1 MNDSDL
7 NWLAFRYVSGEM
19 PDAELAT
26 FEQNL
31 AESQPA
37 REAVAAAV
45 LLAQAVALAADTAAG
60 PQRELVTAGP
70 ALRRPT
76 WRGRLAWALAGAA
89 ASLLFVGGL
98 QMWRDARVPAN
109 AVARNRPAAAE
120 DLNGLAL
127 QWTAAGEFD
136 FDVADNGNSERRDV
150 DDSSDTSRANLAMSE
165 LFEDITAPDWLL
177 AAVSSEQPS
186 PMMPPTQNPD
196 G

>member
-7 NWLAFRYVSGEM
+7 NWLAFRYVAGEM
-19 PDAELAT
+19 PDVELAT
-26 FEQNL
+26 FEQSL

-45 LLAQAVALAADTAAG
+45 LLAQAVTLAENTAAG
-60 PQRELVTAGP
+60 PQRDLVPAGP

-76 WRGRLAWALAGAA
+76 WRGHLAWALVGGA
-89 ASLLFVGGL
+89 ASLLIVGGL
-98 QMWRDARVPAN
+98 QMWRDMRAPAN
-109 AVARNRPAAAE
+109 AVARNRPATAE
-120 DLNGLAL
+120 DLSGLAS

-136 FDVADNGNSERRDV
+136 FDVADNGSSERRDV
-150 DDSSDTSRANLAMSE
+150 DDSSDASRTNLAMSE

-186 PMMPPTQNPD
+186 PMMPPPQNPD